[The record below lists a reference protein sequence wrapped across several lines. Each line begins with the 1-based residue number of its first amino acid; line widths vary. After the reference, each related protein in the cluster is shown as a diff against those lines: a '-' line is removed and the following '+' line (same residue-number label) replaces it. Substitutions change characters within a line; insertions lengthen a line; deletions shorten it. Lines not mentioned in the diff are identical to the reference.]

1 MNPIKLWVLR
11 TMMKG
16 QTGVM
21 KTLPKKDLVD
31 FNVNMT
37 IERLLQ
43 NRIDPSTIKT
53 PDQLDNIIKQI
64 EAPRNVQTGIRNT
77 ESAKVFDL
85 KGKEIPPGS
94 QIMGGQEVKNTTG
107 SLMSVPKKKGLA
119 GMEYETD
126 AGIKARLQKE
136 NKESIARIKNKTM
149 IDDAIDNASPG
160 FANDIKYDAQLV
172 ADDLAEKKFNKD
184 FYDLDQKQQMD
195 LYDEAYTGLSKQ
207 RFKGMKKPDPEDM
220 ADGGIAGMLG
230 ERPGYQDGSSVLDL
244 SAFGFTPEH
253 AAAIDEMDKNFTGS
267 QLDYSAAA
275 TRDMVNRAS
284 NPVTATIS
292 AIGNVAARPAYD
304 FYDAA
309 KEYSKKGYQGEF
321 GFTPRGA
328 IDFGKN
334 MLSLGKEFVG
344 QRPGTMMAGALK
356 GGIQSLGTKLGEG
369 IYDVVNPQVEDDLD
383 DFDIK
388 SIVAKDL
395 LSKKQ
400 IEQAKT
406 FQKMKEAELAKEA
419 ATDGGGGGKDTDGG
433 SGTKGFSAPT
443 KQGQSPRGSTTGGN
457 GGGGGGKGFDAPS
470 KQGQSP
476 RGSRT
481 GKNDGGRIGFKKGGM
496 KRRTF
501 LKMLGGAMAIPI
513 VSKFLKPFKIGKTMT
528 KVPVIK
534 TADVPGKPEWFD
546 QLVNKVIL
554 EGDDMT
560 KQFATKEREIV
571 HGTKIDKDNYVRV
584 TQDLDQ
590 GSVRVEYDAPT
601 NMGEDTVQL
610 EFKPGIADE
619 STRGKKPRDEFEAS
633 EVEPAYVGGPEDTD
647 MEFVGEASGPG
658 LKFISSDVSKL
669 KEYATGKGPTM
680 KEFLK
685 IKERKDAVKKI
696 NEDQMEAAEY
706 IAGKYGDGPD
716 LDDFASGGIAR
727 MLGE

>member
-1 MNPIKLWVLR
+1 MAD
-11 TMMKG
+11 T
-16 QTGVM
+16 
-21 KTLPKKDLVD
+21 
-31 FNVNMT
+31 
-37 IERLLQ
+37 
-43 NRIDPSTIKT
+43 
-53 PDQLDNIIKQI
+53 
-64 EAPRNVQTGIRNT
+64 NT
-77 ESAKVFDL
+77 
-85 KGKEIPPGS
+85 
-94 QIMGGQEVKNTTG
+94 NTTIIDG
-107 SLMSVPKKKGLA
+107 DKKVVQSFVHTYVDTGEGTAVKKIDVSALATNTSGQACTNVRITKIKFSTVGCSVKILGNA
-119 GMEYETD
+119 TTD
-126 AGIKARLQKE
+126 VLLV
-136 NKESIARIKNKTM
+136 
-149 IDDAIDNASPG
+149 
-160 FANDIKYDAQLV
+160 QLPT
-172 ADDLAEKKFNKD
+172 D
-184 FYDLDQKQQMD
+184 
-195 LYDEAYTGLSKQ
+195 
-207 RFKGMKKPDPEDM
+207 
-220 ADGGIAGMLG
+220 
-230 ERPGYQDGSSVLDL
+230 
-244 SAFGFTPEH
+244 
-253 AAAIDEMDKNFTGS
+253 
-267 QLDYSAAA
+267 
-275 TRDMVNRAS
+275 
-284 NPVTATIS
+284 
-292 AIGNVAARPAYD
+292 
-304 FYDAA
+304 
-309 KEYSKKGYQGEF
+309 YQGEF
-321 GFTPRGA
+321 DFTPQGA

-334 MLSLGKEFVG
+334 MLSLGGQFVG

-369 IYDVVNPQVEDDLD
+369 IYDVVNPQVED

>member
-1 MNPIKLWVLR
+1 MNPILKWVLR
-11 TMMKG
+11 TMMKD

-21 KTLPKKDLVD
+21 RTLPKKDLVD

-85 KGKEIPPGS
+85 KGKEIPKGS

-126 AGIKARLQKE
+126 ASIKARLQKE
-136 NKESIARIKNKTM
+136 NKEA
-149 IDDAIDNASPG
+149 A
-160 FANDIKYDAQLV
+160 
-172 ADDLAEKKFNKD
+172 
-184 FYDLDQKQQMD
+184 
-195 LYDEAYTGLSKQ
+195 Q
-207 RFKGMKKPDPEDM
+207 RFKEKQKEAMDDMKDIEDPEDM
-220 ADGGIAGMLG
+220 ADGGVAGMLG

-334 MLSLGKEFVG
+334 MLSLGGQFVG

-369 IYDVVNPQVEDDLD
+369 IYDVVNPQVEDD
-383 DFDIK
+383 FDIK

-400 IEQAKT
+400 IEQAET
-406 FQKMKEAELAKEA
+406 FQKIKEAELAKEA

-534 TADVPGKPEWFD
+534 TADVPGKPEWFG

>member
-21 KTLPKKDLVD
+21 RTLPKKDLVD

-334 MLSLGKEFVG
+334 MLSLGGQFVG

-369 IYDVVNPQVEDDLD
+369 IYDVVNPQVED

>member
-21 KTLPKKDLVD
+21 RTLPKKDLVD

-220 ADGGIAGMLG
+220 ADGGVAGMLG

-304 FYDAA
+304 FVDAE
-309 KEYSKKGYQGEF
+309 KEYSKRGYQGEF

-334 MLSLGKEFVG
+334 MLSLGGQFVG

-369 IYDVVNPQVEDDLD
+369 IYDVVNPQVED

-571 HGTKIDKDNYVRV
+571 HGTKIDKDDYVRV

-696 NEDQMEAAEY
+696 NKDQMEAAEY

>member
-21 KTLPKKDLVD
+21 RTLPKKDLVD

-85 KGKEIPPGS
+85 KGKEIPKGS

-149 IDDAIDNASPG
+149 IDNAIDNASPG

-334 MLSLGKEFVG
+334 MLSLGGQFVG

-369 IYDVVNPQVEDDLD
+369 IYDVVNPQVED

>member
-1 MNPIKLWVLR
+1 
-11 TMMKG
+11 
-16 QTGVM
+16 
-21 KTLPKKDLVD
+21 
-31 FNVNMT
+31 
-37 IERLLQ
+37 
-43 NRIDPSTIKT
+43 
-53 PDQLDNIIKQI
+53 
-64 EAPRNVQTGIRNT
+64 
-77 ESAKVFDL
+77 
-85 KGKEIPPGS
+85 
-94 QIMGGQEVKNTTG
+94 
-107 SLMSVPKKKGLA
+107 
-119 GMEYETD
+119 
-126 AGIKARLQKE
+126 
-136 NKESIARIKNKTM
+136 
-149 IDDAIDNASPG
+149 
-160 FANDIKYDAQLV
+160 
-172 ADDLAEKKFNKD
+172 
-184 FYDLDQKQQMD
+184 
-195 LYDEAYTGLSKQ
+195 
-207 RFKGMKKPDPEDM
+207 
-220 ADGGIAGMLG
+220 
-230 ERPGYQDGSSVLDL
+230 
-244 SAFGFTPEH
+244 
-253 AAAIDEMDKNFTGS
+253 
-267 QLDYSAAA
+267 
-275 TRDMVNRAS
+275 
-284 NPVTATIS
+284 
-292 AIGNVAARPAYD
+292 
-304 FYDAA
+304 
-309 KEYSKKGYQGEF
+309 
-321 GFTPRGA
+321 
-328 IDFGKN
+328 
-334 MLSLGKEFVG
+334 
-344 QRPGTMMAGALK
+344 
-356 GGIQSLGTKLGEG
+356 
-369 IYDVVNPQVEDDLD
+369 D

>member
-1 MNPIKLWVLR
+1 MKAVVQWVLR
-11 TMMKG
+11 TMMKD

-21 KTLPKKDLVD
+21 RTLPKKDLVD
-31 FNVNMT
+31 FNVAMT
-37 IERLLQ
+37 AERLAR
-43 NRIDPSTIKT
+43 NGIDPNSLKNAN
-53 PDQLDNIIKQI
+53 QVENAIKQI

-304 FYDAA
+304 FVDAE
-309 KEYSKKGYQGEF
+309 KEYSKRGYQGEF
-321 GFTPRGA
+321 DFTPRGA

-334 MLSLGKEFVG
+334 MLSLGGQFVG

-369 IYDVVNPQVEDDLD
+369 IYDVVNPQVED

-554 EGDDMT
+554 EDDDMT

-571 HGTKIDKDNYVRV
+571 HGTKIDKDDYVRV

-696 NEDQMEAAEY
+696 NKDQMEAAEY

>member
-21 KTLPKKDLVD
+21 RTLPKKDLVD

-85 KGKEIPPGS
+85 KGKEIPKGS

-220 ADGGIAGMLG
+220 ADGGVAGMLG

-334 MLSLGKEFVG
+334 MLSLGGQFVG

-369 IYDVVNPQVEDDLD
+369 IYDVVNPQVED